1 MLNKIK
7 IADIE
12 LSQGIANIEGL
23 DGYGELQGLVRLFGT
38 PIGYVRV
45 PVRGGR
51 VTGQTLS
58 QIILEQHNNQIISQL
73 LYNGLATPTPKSA
86 AWQFEDLLTL
96 LPLQYQG
103 SLPLVSV
110 VICFSNCISDLTIT
124 LNSLKYLDYPHLD
137 ILVVDNTPNGKA
149 EILLTTQYPHLRYVR
164 EVCSGIDWARN
175 RAILEAK
182 GDIIAYTNSGVF
194 VDSGWIK
201 ALVKVF
207 AEDATVMAVT
217 GLVTPAELETE
228 SQILFEKNGGLS
240 RGFESRRYQIAP
252 GSRIH
257 FTYLRSPEM
266 VGTGF
271 NMAFRRSLFAE
282 IGYFNPALDIETDVQ
297 GNGDLEMF
305 LRIIKEGYALV
316 YEPSALVRH
325 QECRSDKE
333 LRSHSKNNAGIC
345 SAFLC
350 SAINYPDERLTIFRI
365 VLVQTGAY
373 IVNFLRS
380 LFKGNMSSAD
390 LVLAEIED
398 WLISPIS
405 YLKVREKTAAIL
417 VEKGFSLIK
426 TPEKP
431 EPQPNRKPKAS
442 RAVRVLELNQPIEA
456 IADATDY
463 ANTRVFVTRDGSAIG
478 YIDIANYY
486 QSISIP
492 RLRAALVEKFGL
504 TLLEPDTDPN
514 IDFLKADAIAAL
526 MQHYTPAVTV
536 RTHEPEGLAANISV
550 SVVVGTCDRPE
561 DLRKCLLSLT
571 AQTSRQIR
579 PLEIIV
585 VDNRPK
591 TRSASFVLVEFP
603 DVKLLTEERSG
614 ASYARNAGIAASI
627 GDIVVTTDDDTII
640 PPDWLEKLIAPFARP
655 EVMAVT
661 GNVLPAELETRSQ
674 RLFESYGGG
683 GLSRGYEQFEGNREW
698 FDSFRL
704 HSVPTWLF
712 GGTANSAF
720 RASIF
725 SNPEIGLMDE
735 ALGPGMPSGVGE
747 DTYLFYKIMKAGHTI
762 VYEPSAFVWHTHR
775 REMTD
780 LGRQLYNYSKGAIS
794 YHLTTLINDGDL
806 RALFAILLEMPQ
818 WHVAK
823 IIKRIL
829 GWTDDP
835 ILIILK
841 EIIGYLA
848 APWCLWQSRLRVN
861 RQGFSSPYI
870 PVEQRTRKGAR
881 GYDAQG

>member
-1 MLNKIK
+1 MLHKIK
-7 IADIE
+7 VIDIE
-12 LSQGIANIEGL
+12 LSQGIATIEDL
-23 DGYGELQGLVRLFGT
+23 EKHRKLQALVRLFGT
-38 PIGYVRV
+38 PIGYVKV
-45 PVRGGR
+45 PIRGGI

-73 LYNGLATPTPKSA
+73 LYNGLSTSTATKEIG
-86 AWQFEDLLTL
+86 QFEDLLTL
-96 LPLQYQG
+96 SPPEYKG
-103 SLPLVSV
+103 PLPLVSV
-110 VICFSNCISDLTIT
+110 AICFNNSISDLTIT
-124 LNSLKYLDYPHLD
+124 LNSLKHLDYPHLD
-137 ILVVDNTPNGKA
+137 ILVVDNTLDGKA
-149 EILLTTQYPHLRYVR
+149 EKPIATQYPDIRYVR
-164 EVCSGIDWARN
+164 ELCPGIDWARN

-182 GDIIAYTNSGVF
+182 GDIIAYTNSGVL
-194 VDSGWIK
+194 VDSGWVK

-207 AEDATVMAVT
+207 AEDANVMAVT
-217 GLVTPAELETE
+217 GLVTPAELESE
-228 SQILFEKNGGLS
+228 SQILFEKKGGLS

-252 GSRIH
+252 RSKMPH
-257 FTYLRSPEM
+257 AFLHSPERF
-266 VGTGF
+266 GTGF

-282 IGYFNPALDIETDVQ
+282 IGYFNPALDVDIDVQ
-297 GNGDLEMF
+297 GNGDLEIF
-305 LRIIKEGYALV
+305 FRIIKEGYGLV
-316 YEPSALVRH
+316 YEPSALVYH
-325 QECRSDKE
+325 KECRSDNE
-333 LRSHSKNNAGIC
+333 LRSHSKNNAGIY
-345 SAFLC
+345 SALLC
-350 SAINYPDERLTIFRI
+350 SAINYPDERLPIFRMG
-365 VLVQTGAY
+365 LVKTVAY
-373 IVNFLRS
+373 LVKFLRS
-380 LFKGNMSSAD
+380 IFKANPSSLD

-398 WLISPIS
+398 WLISPIN
-405 YLKVREKTAAIL
+405 YLKAREETAAIL

-442 RAVRVLELNQPIEA
+442 RAVRVLELNRPIEA
-456 IADATDY
+456 IADPTDY

-536 RTHEPEGLAANISV
+536 RTQEPEGLPANISV

-579 PLEIIV
+579 PVEIIV
-585 VDNRPK
+585 VDNRPE
-591 TRSASFVLVEFP
+591 TRSASPVLVEFP

-683 GLSRGYEQFEGNREW
+683 GLSRGYKQFEGDREW

-720 RASIF
+720 RANIF
-725 SNPEIGLMDE
+725 SDPEIGLMDE

-861 RQGFSSPYI
+861 REGFSSPYI

-881 GYDAQG
+881 G

>member
-7 IADIE
+7 VTDIE
-12 LSQGIANIEGL
+12 LSQGIATIEGL
-23 DGYGELQGLVRLFGT
+23 ENYDELQGLVRLFGT
-38 PIGYVRV
+38 PIGYVKV
-45 PVRGGR
+45 PVKAGK
-51 VTGQTLS
+51 VTDQTLS

-73 LYNGLATPTPKSA
+73 LHNGLATPATKSSG
-86 AWQFEDLLTL
+86 WRFEDLLTL
-96 LPLQYQG
+96 SPPEYKG

-110 VICFSNCISDLTIT
+110 AICFSDRISDLTIT
-124 LNSLKYLDYPHLD
+124 LNSLKHLDYPYLD
-137 ILVVDNTPNGKA
+137 ILVVDNTPDGKA
-149 EILLTTQYPHLRYVR
+149 EIVVTTQYPHLRYIR
-164 EVCSGIDWARN
+164 ELCPGIDWARN

-182 GDIIAYTNSGVF
+182 GDIIAYTNSGVL
-194 VDSGWIK
+194 VDSEWVK

-207 AEDATVMAVT
+207 AEDANVMAVT

-240 RGFESRRYQIAP
+240 RGFETKHYQIAP
-252 GSRIH
+252 EGKMPPA
-257 FTYLRSPEM
+257 FLCSPEM
-266 VGTGF
+266 FGTGF
-271 NMAFRRSLFAE
+271 NMAFRRSIFTE
-282 IGYFNPALDIETDVQ
+282 IGYFNPALDADADVQ

-305 LRIIKEGYALV
+305 LRLIKEGHSLV

-325 QECRSDKE
+325 QECRSYNE
-333 LRSHSKNNAGIC
+333 MRAHSKNNAGIC
-345 SAFLC
+345 SALLC
-350 SAINYPDERLTIFRI
+350 SAINYPDERLPIFRMG
-365 VLVQTGAY
+365 LVKTVAHL
-373 IVNFLRS
+373 VNFLRS
-380 LFKGNMSSAD
+380 LFKANPSSVD

-398 WLISPIS
+398 WLISPIN
-405 YLKVREKTAAIL
+405 YLKAREKTAEIL

-426 TPEKP
+426 TPEKAD
-431 EPQPNRKPKAS
+431 PQPTRKPKGS
-442 RAVRVLELNQPIEA
+442 RAVRVLELNQQIEA

-463 ANTRVFVTRDGSAIG
+463 ANTRIFVTRNGSAIG

-486 QSISIP
+486 QSISIS
-492 RLRAALVEKFGL
+492 RLQAALVEKFGL
-504 TLLEPDTDPN
+504 TLLEPDADAN

-526 MQHYTPAVTV
+526 IQQYEGKRKKEEGIET
-536 RTHEPEGLAANISV
+536 EGLPANISV

-561 DLRKCLLSLT
+561 DLRKCLLSLM

-579 PLEIIV
+579 PVEIIV
-585 VDNRPK
+585 VDNRPE
-591 TRSASFVLVEFP
+591 TRSASRVLVEFP
-603 DVKLLTEERSG
+603 DVEFIKEERSG
-614 ASYARNAGIAASI
+614 ASYARNAGIVVST

-661 GNVLPAELETRSQ
+661 GNVLPAELTARSQ
-674 RLFESYGGG
+674 RLFEGYGGG
-683 GLSRGYEQFEGNREW
+683 GLSRGYKQFEGNREW

-720 RASIF
+720 RANIF
-725 SNPEIGLMDE
+725 CYPEIGLMDE

-775 REMTD
+775 RDIAD
-780 LGRQLYNYSKGAIS
+780 LGRQLHNYSKGGVS

-806 RALFAILLEMPQ
+806 RAIFGILLEMPK
-818 WHVAK
+818 WYAGR

-848 APWCLWQSRLRVN
+848 APWSLWQSRLRVN
-861 RQGFSSPYI
+861 REGFSSPYI
-870 PVEQRTRKGAR
+870 PVEQRTTTSSELK
-881 GYDAQG
+881 

>member
-1 MLNKIK
+1 MSHKIK
-7 IADIE
+7 VIDIE
-12 LSQGIANIEGL
+12 LSQGIATIEDL
-23 DGYGELQGLVRLFGT
+23 ENYRKLQALVRLFGT
-38 PIGYVRV
+38 PIGYVKV
-45 PVRGGR
+45 PVRGGM

-73 LYNGLATPTPKSA
+73 LYNGLSTSTATKEIG
-86 AWQFEDLLTL
+86 QFEDLLTL
-96 LPLQYQG
+96 SPPEYKG

-110 VICFSNCISDLTIT
+110 AICFNNSISDLTIT
-124 LNSLKYLDYPHLD
+124 LNSLKHLDYPHLD
-137 ILVVDNTPNGKA
+137 ILVVDNTLDGKA
-149 EILLTTQYPHLRYVR
+149 EKPIATQYPDIRYVR
-164 EVCSGIDWARN
+164 ELCPGIDWARN
-175 RAILEAK
+175 RAVLEAK
-182 GDIIAYTNSGVF
+182 GDIIAYTNSGVL
-194 VDSGWIK
+194 VDSGWVK

-207 AEDATVMAVT
+207 AEDANVMAVT

-228 SQILFEKNGGLS
+228 SQILFEKKGGLS

-252 GSRIH
+252 RSKMPH
-257 FTYLRSPEM
+257 AFLHSPERF
-266 VGTGF
+266 GTGF
-271 NMAFRRSLFAE
+271 NMAFRQSLFAK
-282 IGYFNPALDIETDVQ
+282 IGYFNPALDVDTDVQ
-297 GNGDLEMF
+297 GNGDLEIF
-305 LRIIKEGYALV
+305 FRIIKEGYGLV
-316 YEPSALVRH
+316 YEPSALVYH
-325 QECRSDKE
+325 KECRSDNE
-333 LRSHSKNNAGIC
+333 LRSHSKNNAGIY
-345 SAFLC
+345 SALLC
-350 SAINYPDERLTIFRI
+350 SAINYPDERLPIFRMG
-365 VLVQTGAY
+365 LVKTVAY
-373 IVNFLRS
+373 LVKFLRS
-380 LFKGNMSSAD
+380 IFKANPSSLD

-398 WLISPIS
+398 WLISPIN
-405 YLKVREKTAAIL
+405 YLKAREETAAIL

-456 IADATDY
+456 IADPTDY

-514 IDFLKADAIAAL
+514 VDFLKADAIAAL

-536 RTHEPEGLAANISV
+536 RTREPEGLPANISV

-579 PLEIIV
+579 PVEIIV
-585 VDNRPK
+585 VDNRPE
-591 TRSASFVLVEFP
+591 TRSASPVLVEFP

-614 ASYARNAGIAASI
+614 ASYARNAGIAAST

-661 GNVLPAELETRSQ
+661 GNVLPAELQTRSQ

-683 GLSRGYEQFEGNREW
+683 GLSRGYKQFEGDREW

-720 RASIF
+720 RANIF
-725 SNPEIGLMDE
+725 SDPEIGLMDE

-861 RQGFSSPYI
+861 REGFSSPYI

-881 GYDAQG
+881 G

>member
-1 MLNKIK
+1 MLNKIQV
-7 IADIE
+7 INIE
-12 LSQGIANIEGL
+12 LSQGIATIENL
-23 DGYGELQGLVRLFGT
+23 ENYRELQALVRLFGT
-38 PIGYVRV
+38 PIGYVKV
-45 PVRGGR
+45 PVRGGM

-73 LYNGLATPTPKSA
+73 LYNGLSTSAPTKEIG
-86 AWQFEDLLTL
+86 QFEDLLTL
-96 LPLQYQG
+96 SPPEYKG

-110 VICFSNCISDLTIT
+110 AICFNNGISDLTIT
-124 LNSLKYLDYPHLD
+124 LNSLKHLDYPHLD
-137 ILVVDNTPNGKA
+137 ILVVDNTLDGKA
-149 EILLTTQYPHLRYVR
+149 EKPIATQYPDIRYVR
-164 EVCSGIDWARN
+164 ELCPGIDWARN
-175 RAILEAK
+175 RAILEAQ
-182 GDIIAYTNSGVF
+182 GDIIAYTNSGVL
-194 VDSGWIK
+194 VDSGWVK

-207 AEDATVMAVT
+207 AEDVNVMAVT
-217 GLVTPAELETE
+217 GLVTPVKLETE

-252 GSRIH
+252 MSKMPDAFLH
-257 FTYLRSPEM
+257 SPEM
-266 VGTGF
+266 FGTGF

-282 IGYFNPALDIETDVQ
+282 ISYFNPALDVDTDVQ

-305 LRIIKEGYALV
+305 FRIIKEGYALV
-316 YEPSALVRH
+316 YEPSALVYH

-333 LRSHSKNNAGIC
+333 MRSHSKNNAGIY
-345 SAFLC
+345 SALLC
-350 SAINYPDERLTIFRI
+350 SAINYPDERLPIFRI
-365 VLVQTGAY
+365 GLVKTVAY
-373 IVNFLRS
+373 LVKFLRS
-380 LFKGNMSSAD
+380 LFKVNPSSVD

-398 WLISPIS
+398 WIISQIS
-405 YLKVREKTAAIL
+405 YLKAREETAVIM

-442 RAVRVLELNQPIEA
+442 RAVRLLELNQPIEA

-514 IDFLKADAIAAL
+514 IDFLRADAIAAL
-526 MQHYTPAVTV
+526 MQHYTPAITL
-536 RTHEPEGLAANISV
+536 TGKESEGLPANISV
-550 SVVVGTCDRPE
+550 SVVVGTCDRPK
-561 DLRKCLLSLT
+561 DLRKCLLSLS

-579 PLEIIV
+579 PVEIIV
-585 VDNRPK
+585 VDNRPE
-591 TRSASFVLVEFP
+591 THSASPVLVEFP

-683 GLSRGYEQFEGNREW
+683 GLSRGYKQFEGDREW

-725 SNPEIGLMDE
+725 SDPEIGLMDE

-861 RQGFSSPYI
+861 REGFSSPYI
-870 PVEQRTRKGAR
+870 PVEQRTTKGAR
-881 GYDAQG
+881 G

>member
-1 MLNKIK
+1 MSHKIK
-7 IADIE
+7 VIDIE
-12 LSQGIANIEGL
+12 LSQGIATIEYL
-23 DGYGELQGLVRLFGT
+23 ENYRKLQALVRLFGT
-38 PIGYVRV
+38 PIGYVKV
-45 PVRGGR
+45 PVRGGM

-73 LYNGLATPTPKSA
+73 LYNGLSTSTATKEIG
-86 AWQFEDLLTL
+86 QFEDLLTL
-96 LPLQYQG
+96 SPPEYKG

-110 VICFSNCISDLTIT
+110 AICFNNSISDLTIT
-124 LNSLKYLDYPHLD
+124 LNSLKHLDYPHLD
-137 ILVVDNTPNGKA
+137 ILVVDNTLDGKA
-149 EILLTTQYPHLRYVR
+149 EKPIATQYPDIRYVR
-164 EVCSGIDWARN
+164 ELCPGIDWARN

-182 GDIIAYTNSGVF
+182 GDIIAYTNSGVL
-194 VDSGWIK
+194 VDSGWVK

-207 AEDATVMAVT
+207 AEDANVMAVT
-217 GLVTPAELETE
+217 GLVTPAELESE
-228 SQILFEKNGGLS
+228 SQILFEKKGGLS

-252 GSRIH
+252 RSKMPH
-257 FTYLRSPEM
+257 AFLHSPERF
-266 VGTGF
+266 GTGF

-282 IGYFNPALDIETDVQ
+282 IGCFNPALDVDTDVQ
-297 GNGDLEMF
+297 GNGDLEIF
-305 LRIIKEGYALV
+305 FRIIKEGYGLV
-316 YEPSALVRH
+316 YEPSALVYH
-325 QECRSDKE
+325 KECRSDNE
-333 LRSHSKNNAGIC
+333 LRSHSKNNAGIY
-345 SAFLC
+345 SALLC
-350 SAINYPDERLTIFRI
+350 SAINYPDERPPIFRMG
-365 VLVQTGAY
+365 LVKTVAY
-373 IVNFLRS
+373 LVKFLRS
-380 LFKGNMSSAD
+380 IFKANPSSLD

-398 WLISPIS
+398 WLISSIS
-405 YLKVREKTAAIL
+405 YLKAREETAAIL

-442 RAVRVLELNQPIEA
+442 RAVRVLELNRPIEA
-456 IADATDY
+456 IADAIEY
-463 ANTRVFVTRDGSAIG
+463 AHTRVFVTRDGSAIG

-504 TLLEPDTDPN
+504 TLLEPDPDPN

-536 RTHEPEGLAANISV
+536 KTQEPEGLPANISV

-579 PLEIIV
+579 PVEIIV
-585 VDNRPK
+585 VDNRPQ
-591 TRSASFVLVEFP
+591 TRSASGVLVEFP

-614 ASYARNAGIAASI
+614 ASYARNAGIAAST

-683 GLSRGYEQFEGNREW
+683 GLSRGYKQFEGDREW

-720 RASIF
+720 RANIF
-725 SNPEIGLMDE
+725 SDPEIGLMDE

-861 RQGFSSPYI
+861 REGFSSPYI
-870 PVEQRTRKGAR
+870 PVEQRSRKGAR
-881 GYDAQG
+881 G